1 MNLIHLFNVI
11 TAYKPTKLSKLIKQK
26 TKATH
31 DSIEQHPFYR
41 KLISG
46 ELDDKKYL
54 IFLFNMLPV
63 YEHIENELLIPLGYK
78 DLVRSDKILKD
89 IEAYE
94 AYLNFKVDESY
105 FYNLPWLKQLEG
117 KSLFSL
123 KAHFYVRWLAD
134 MYGGQVLKKKVRFG
148 EKYKF
153 KNVKNN
159 IKRAREFIDQ
169 SITEQNVDSFIHEAN
184 KAFEFS
190 RKLVASIE
198 RHVK

>member
-11 TAYKPTKLSKLIKQK
+11 TAYKPTKLSKLIKEK

-46 ELDDKKYL
+46 ELEDKKYL
-54 IFLFNMLPV
+54 IFLFNILPV
-63 YEHIENELLIPLGYK
+63 YEHIENDLLVPLGYK
-78 DLVRSDKILKD
+78 DLIRSDKILKD
-89 IEAYE
+89 IESYE

-105 FYNLPWLKQLEG
+105 FYNLPWLKQLED
-117 KSLFSL
+117 KASLNL

-134 MYGGQVLKKKVRFG
+134 MYGGQVLKKKVKFG

-153 KNVKNN
+153 KN
-159 IKRAREFIDQ
+159 IKKTISRAREFIDI
-169 SITEQNVDSFIHEAN
+169 SITEQNVDCFIHEAN

-190 RKLVASIE
+190 HKLVELIE

>member
-11 TAYKPTKLSKLIKQK
+11 TAYMPTKLSKIIKQK

-31 DSIEQHPFYR
+31 DNIERHPFYK
-41 KLISG
+41 KLITG
-46 ELDDKKYL
+46 ELDDKAYL

-63 YEHIENELLIPLGYK
+63 YEHIENELLIPAGYH

-89 IEAYE
+89 IELYE
-94 AYLNFKVDESY
+94 KHLNFKVDESY

-117 KSLFSL
+117 KSLLGL

-134 MYGGQVLKKKVRFG
+134 MYGGQILKKKVRFAN
-148 EKYKF
+148 KYAF
-153 KNVKNN
+153 NNVRNN

-169 SITEQNVDSFIHEAN
+169 SVTEQNVDSFIHEAN

-190 RKLVASIE
+190 HKLVESIE
-198 RHVK
+198 LHIK